1 MDANKISSGFTCLDN
16 LTKGFE
22 IGGLTF
28 VLGILPWIDIEIW
41 LAVQFAMKMILD
53 NKGSAS
59 ILCFH
64 TDPNDLK
71 NGILRLY
78 PEAEDKIVIEN
89 SSKIIPKGNY
99 HLIIYDCKGKRYSQ
113 VVEAVRKAS
122 TANPLMMVLE
132 CVKTENI
139 DSKEYDKDIFLEV
152 EIIAQ
157 MSSSTIIIVPY
168 GASIGLLPPTDSN
181 EHKRYM
187 EDAKNQQG
195 EFGYLYK
202 LEDRWLKLQMLV
214 DDNNPEYINEKLLKG
229 IVRLDVYGSIV
240 GERVNFVFMKC
251 IRGNT
256 NQADSNKV
264 NAGYRF
270 GCVRPDEI
278 SK

>member
-1 MDANKISSGFTCLDN
+1 
-16 LTKGFE
+16 
-22 IGGLTF
+22 
-28 VLGILPWIDIEIW
+28 
-41 LAVQFAMKMILD
+41 
-53 NKGSAS
+53 
-59 ILCFH
+59 
-64 TDPNDLK
+64 
-71 NGILRLY
+71 
-78 PEAEDKIVIEN
+78 
-89 SSKIIPKGNY
+89 
-99 HLIIYDCKGKRYSQ
+99 
-113 VVEAVRKAS
+113 
-122 TANPLMMVLE
+122 MMVLE

-256 NQADSNKV
+256 IKQIQIRLTQVIDLDV
-264 NAGYRF
+264 
-270 GCVRPDEI
+270 
-278 SK
+278 